1 MAISPADPVTNA
13 YIEVE
18 VRPELCT
25 ANDEFGIA
33 FRVNDGFEHYRFTLT
48 CMGEARVV
56 GVIEGK
62 ERVLIPSSPST
73 AILPG
78 VFLTNRLG
86 VQMENDKF
94 RFYINDEIIFNDRDL
109 SLTSGRIGLVVRAR
123 QSGQTTASFDNF
135 IISNLQPAPT
145 TTPSD

>member
-1 MAISPADPVTNA
+1 
-13 YIEVE
+13 
-18 VRPELCT
+18 
-25 ANDEFGIA
+25 
-33 FRVNDGFEHYRFTLT
+33 
-48 CMGEARVV
+48 
-56 GVIEGK
+56 
-62 ERVLIPSSPST
+62 
-73 AILPG
+73 
-78 VFLTNRLG
+78 
-86 VQMENDKF
+86 MENDKF

>member
-1 MAISPADPVTNA
+1 MAISPTDPVPNA

-48 CMGEARVV
+48 CLGKARVV
-56 GVIEGK
+56 GVIDGV
-62 ERVLIPSSPST
+62 ERVLIPSSSST
-73 AILPG
+73 AIFPG
-78 VFLTNRLG
+78 LLLTNRLG
-86 VQMENDKF
+86 VQMENDQF
-94 RFYINDEIIFNDRDL
+94 RFYINDEEVFNDRDL
-109 SLTSGRIGLVVRAR
+109 SLTSGRIGLLVRAR

-135 IISNLQPAPT
+135 NVRILQPAPT
-145 TTPSD
+145 STPSD